1 MKLKSLAYI
10 LMIGFIS
17 LLAGCDDEDSAFSGS
32 ENYITS
38 FSLKLQ
44 DGKTYAATITE
55 EPKLR
60 FCVVSLP
67 RLPRIRRI

>member
-32 ENYITS
+32 ENYEITGWKD
-38 FSLKLQ
+38 LC
-44 DGKTYAATITE
+44 GHYY
-55 EPKLR
+55 
-60 FCVVSLP
+60 
-67 RLPRIRRI
+67 

>member
-44 DGKTYAATITE
+44 DGKTYAATVLLTDDGM
-55 EPKLR
+55 R
-60 FCVVSLP
+60 ASF
-67 RLPRIRRI
+67 RLEFGHE